1 VPRRALGLLRPSARV
16 QAYREP
22 GRREAE
28 PPGEQAP
35 EAANYGFRGILLASA
50 AGVWHRRALLGLV
63 AVVFALATDGSA
75 GGRDADRLVGAI
87 EALHHERDP

>member
-1 VPRRALGLLRPSARV
+1 
-16 QAYREP
+16 
-22 GRREAE
+22 
-28 PPGEQAP
+28 
-35 EAANYGFRGILLASA
+35 LASA